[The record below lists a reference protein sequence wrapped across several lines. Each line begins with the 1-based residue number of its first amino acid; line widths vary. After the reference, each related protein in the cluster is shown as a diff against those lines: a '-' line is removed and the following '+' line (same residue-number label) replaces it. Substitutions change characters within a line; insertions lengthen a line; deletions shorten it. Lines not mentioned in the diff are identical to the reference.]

1 MHFGEGGRGYQV
13 FFLRDDLMGNFEG
26 RLDGKGVA
34 NFWRGGGV

>member
-13 FFLRDDLMGNFEG
+13 FFFEG

-34 NFWRGGGV
+34 NFWRGGGVQGF